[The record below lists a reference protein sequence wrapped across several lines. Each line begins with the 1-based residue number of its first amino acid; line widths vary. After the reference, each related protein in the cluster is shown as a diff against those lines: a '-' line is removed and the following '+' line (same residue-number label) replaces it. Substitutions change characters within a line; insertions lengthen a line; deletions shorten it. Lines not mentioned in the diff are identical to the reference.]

1 MSKYISGSTKLE
13 IDKEATRIWKEEI
26 ERSEREQDCF
36 VYLGDGMYENL
47 NAVTPDEAIV
57 FVLGGEFP

>member
-1 MSKYISGSTKLE
+1 MPKYRSGIIRQE
-13 IDKEATRIWKEEI
+13 IDKEADRIWKEEI
-26 ERSEREQDCF
+26 ERSEREQECF
-36 VYLGDGMYENL
+36 IPLGDGMYENL